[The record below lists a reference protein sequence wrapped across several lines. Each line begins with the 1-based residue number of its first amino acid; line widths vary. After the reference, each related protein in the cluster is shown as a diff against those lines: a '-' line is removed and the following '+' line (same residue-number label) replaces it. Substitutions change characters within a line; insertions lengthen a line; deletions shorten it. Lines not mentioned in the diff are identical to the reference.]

1 VRRPVARRKVTP
13 LDEELM
19 SRTFVVL
26 SLFLAALVGFAAP
39 ARAQYNAPNN
49 QFNLQRQQ
57 GGGYVLPAPA
67 PQDTPMPQDL
77 AQPLDTSQPQLAP
90 SSRWTVPTRS
100 TRDVPHADDPR

>member
-1 VRRPVARRKVTP
+1 
-13 LDEELM
+13 M

-26 SLFLAALVGFAAP
+26 SLFLAVLVGFAAP

-77 AQPLDTSQPQLAP
+77 SQPLDTSQPQLAP
-90 SSRWTVPTRS
+90 QQPLDRPYQIDQGCPSCR
-100 TRDVPHADDPR
+100 